1 MKYDTI
7 ILAGGE
13 STCELRKIAPYDNEA
28 LIIIGN
34 CPMIY
39 YVYNTLKASSDVNRI
54 VVSGP
59 VEALRTIFAR
69 EENIYFV
76 NSGSNAMESFNNA
89 VQKLTE
95 LGDITEKLLVL
106 PTDIPFITPEAVQD
120 FISRCEK
127 SDADF
132 YYPVTSREINEQK
145 FPGVTRT
152 YVTLKEGTFTG
163 GNLFLIR
170 TAVVD
175 KCLDIGLK
183 LVARRKD
190 PVAMAKLF
198 GFRLVWKYFIKR
210 LGLSEIK
217 KRFFQV
223 TGIKGEPIISPYAEV
238 GVDVDK
244 PSDLVLAQE
253 YLLREEQTREA

>member
-1 MKYDTI
+1 MKYDAI

-39 YVYNTLKASSDVNRI
+39 YVYNALRASSRVNRI
-54 VVSGP
+54 VISGP
-59 VEALRTIFAR
+59 VDALHNIFAR

-76 NSGSNAMESFNNA
+76 PSGANAIESFNNA
-89 VQKLTE
+89 VQL
-95 LGDITEKLLVL
+95 LHQIGNITEKLLVL
-106 PTDIPFITPEAVQD
+106 PTDVPFITPDAVND
-120 FISRCEK
+120 FINRCET
-127 SDADF
+127 SEADF
-132 YYPVTSREINEQK
+132 YYPVTSREVNEQK

-163 GNLFLIR
+163 GNLFMIR
-170 TAVVD
+170 TAIVE

-183 LVARRKD
+183 LVIRRKD

-198 GFRLVWKYFIKR
+198 GLSLVWKYFIKR
-210 LGLSEIK
+210 LGLPEIK
-217 KRFFQV
+217 KRFYHV
-223 TGIKGEPIISPYAEV
+223 TGIKGEPIISPYAEI

-253 YLLREEQTREA
+253 YLVN

>member
-1 MKYDTI
+1 MKYDAI

-34 CPMIY
+34 CPMIF
-39 YVYNTLKASSDVNRI
+39 YVYNALKSSNRVNRI

-59 VEALRTIFAR
+59 VDALRNIFAR
-69 EENIYFV
+69 EDNIYFV
-76 NSGSNAMESFNNA
+76 DSGDNAIQSFNNG
-89 VQKLTE
+89 VQLLTRM
-95 LGDITEKLLVL
+95 GNVTEKILIL
-106 PTDIPFITPEAVQD
+106 PTDIPFITPEAVND
-120 FISRCEK
+120 FLSRCEAAE
-127 SDADF
+127 ADF
-132 YYPVTSREINEQK
+132 YYPVTRREVNDQK
-145 FPGVTRT
+145 FPGVIRT

-170 TAVVD
+170 TAVID

-183 LVARRKD
+183 LVVRRKD

-198 GFRLVWKYFIKR
+198 GLGLLWKYFIKR
-210 LGLSEIK
+210 LGLTEIK

-244 PSDLVLAQE
+244 PTDLVLAQE
-253 YLLREEQTREA
+253 YLVK

>member
-34 CPMIY
+34 SPMIY
-39 YVYNTLKASSDVNRI
+39 YVYNALKASPHVNRI
-54 VVSGP
+54 IVSGP
-59 VEALRTIFAR
+59 VEALRNIFAR
-69 EENIYFV
+69 EENLYFV
-76 NSGSNAMESFNNA
+76 GSGANAIESFNNA
-89 VQKLTE
+89 VHKLTE
-95 LGDITEKLLVL
+95 MGDITEKLLVL
-106 PTDIPFITPEAVQD
+106 PTDIPFITPEAIND
-120 FISRCEK
+120 FIAHCEE

-132 YYPVTSREINEQK
+132 YYPVTRREVNEQK
-145 FPGVTRT
+145 FPGVNRT
-152 YVTLKEGTFTG
+152 YVNLKEGTFTG

-170 TAVVD
+170 TAIVG

-198 GFRLVWKYFIKR
+198 GFRLVWKYIIKR
-210 LGLSEIK
+210 LSIDEIK

-223 TGIKGEPIISPYAEV
+223 TGIKGEPIISPFAEV

-244 PSDLVLAQE
+244 PSDLELAQQ
-253 YLLREEQTREA
+253 YFSNF

>member
-13 STCELRKIAPYDNEA
+13 SSSELRKIAPYDNEA

-39 YVYNTLKASSDVNRI
+39 YVYNALKAASKVNRI
-54 VVSGP
+54 IISGP
-59 VEALRTIFAR
+59 VDALRNIFPR
-69 EENIYFV
+69 QEDIHFV
-76 NSGSNAMESFNNA
+76 NSGANAIESFNNA
-89 VQKLTE
+89 VKMIRQW
-95 LGDITEKLLVL
+95 GDATPKLLVM
-106 PTDIPFITPEAVQD
+106 PTDIPFITPEAVDD
-120 FISRCEK
+120 FITRCEA

-132 YYPVTSREINEQK
+132 YYPVTSQEVNEKK
-145 FPGVTRT
+145 FPGVNRT
-152 YVTLKEGTFTG
+152 YVTLKEGTLTG

-170 TAVVD
+170 TSVVD

-183 LVARRKD
+183 LVIRRKS

-198 GFRLVWKYFIKR
+198 GLGLVWKYVTKR
-210 LGLSEIK
+210 LGFPEIK
-217 KRFFQV
+217 KRFWQV

-244 PSDLVLAQE
+244 PSDLILAQQH
-253 YLLREEQTREA
+253 LVK